1 MKTYPPWYFC
11 WQHKL
16 SEHKTPYFEEKYTG
30 ATNGSGTACPS
41 SVRFVVGRDWYC
53 SVFCFLCSICESL
66 FGFLSFSLLPLTEY
80 LSVFSLLPLTEYLS
94 VFDLPL
100 WYLQPFSTSNIN
112 IQRTQLLFMVYQ
124 RFLFK
129 NKSIFPNLSMLWY
142 VFLIEFH

>member
-16 SEHKTPYFEEKYTG
+16 SEHKTPYSEEKYTG

-41 SVRFVVGRDWYC
+41 GVRFVVGRDWYC
-53 SVFCFLCSICESL
+53 WVFCFLCSICESL
-66 FGFLSFSLLPLTEY
+66 FAFLS
-80 LSVFSLLPLTEYLS
+80 FSLLPLTEYLS

-112 IQRTQLLFMVYQ
+112 IQRTQLPFMVYQ

>member
-41 SVRFVVGRDWYC
+41 GVRFVVGRDWYC

-66 FGFLSFSLLPLTEY
+66 FAFLS
-80 LSVFSLLPLTEYLS
+80 FSLLPLTEYLS